1 MNFIQRY
8 FYEKNVK
15 KYGDLLPLVHSPEI
29 LFFQQMFNQKTKDY
43 ESFVL
48 NNTLARNSIH
58 IAMEET
64 VLRFYKGANLNKT
77 ISIFESPIE
86 KEDTEGIK
94 IMKENDFLVF
104 LEAFSWLLGKI
115 GFSFSIKQVALHEDT
130 KLFKKKPFDITFSND
145 YILEMNSL
153 LYSSKVMSERDSFE
167 AVDKYLESVTLTESM
182 DIYTNCRNR
191 SSDLFF
197 YFNRNSYSGNS
208 MNFSGKKEF
217 DKLFNVFGLIQ
228 YYKDNLKDIEN
239 EELKDKVEEI
249 IQSYY
254 KFNHNEKDIQEMLD
268 KVHFSIITECLLDIQ
283 DKMINMVKS
292 PEIYK
297 DCFPVLNKYT
307 LKLTAFKTVGEDIQF
322 HEFQDV
328 LISDNILL
336 DITTKVFEMYKELQL
351 VYGECLKYDEDAR
364 YEYYRS
370 EEYNQ
375 EVKKKISL
383 DTYRMF

>member
-1 MNFIQRY
+1 MNFIQSY
-8 FYEKNVK
+8 FYGKDVK
-15 KYGDLLPLVHSPEI
+15 KYGNILPLVHSPEM

-43 ESFVL
+43 ESFVQ

-58 IAMEET
+58 RAMEET
-64 VLRFYKGANLNKT
+64 VLRFYKGAKLNKT
-77 ISIFESPIE
+77 ISIFEAPIT

-104 LEAFSWLLGKI
+104 LESFSWLLGKV
-115 GFSFSIKQVALHEDT
+115 GFSFSIKQVALHENT
-130 KLFKKKPFDITFSND
+130 KLFKKKPFDICFSND
-145 YILEMNSL
+145 FILEMNSL
-153 LYSSKVMSERDSFE
+153 FYSSKVMSERDSFE
-167 AVDKYLESVTLTESM
+167 AVDKYLESVTLTDSI

-191 SSDLFF
+191 SSDLFH
-197 YFNRNSYSGNS
+197 YFNQNSYSVNS
-208 MNFSGKKEF
+208 MNFGGKKEF
-217 DKLFNVFGLIQ
+217 DKIFNVFGLIQ

-254 KFNHNEKDIQEMLD
+254 EFNHDEKNIHEMLD

-283 DKMINMVKS
+283 DKMINMVKR
-292 PEIYK
+292 PELYK

-322 HEFQDV
+322 HEFQDA

-336 DITTKVFEMYKELQL
+336 DITTKVFEMNDELKL
-351 VYGECLKYDEDAR
+351 VYGECLKYDDDAR

-375 EVKKKISL
+375 KVKKEIAL
-383 DTYRMF
+383 NTYSIF